1 MNTKLFFLALLELSL
16 SLVIGVFIL
25 YVSYLVISRFIQ
37 SRFHIEQNN
46 VAYAILTAAILFSV
60 GLIISG
66 TIQPILSMVRV
77 LNTSGAASQEVVID
91 VIQYVL
97 LFLLI
102 SMVMALVTNLSGLY
116 LFMSL
121 TKVNEFE
128 EIRKNNLA
136 VGIISG
142 TIVIIV
148 AIFVKDSVALL
159 LESIIPYP
167 KLPVSPIR

>member
-1 MNTKLFFLALLELSL
+1 LNTKLFFLALLELSL

-46 VAYAILTAAILFSV
+46 VAYAVLTAAILFSV

-66 TIQPILSMVRV
+66 TIQPILSAVRV
-77 LNTSGAASQEVVID
+77 LNDTQSPTLTIALEV
-91 VIQYVL
+91 
-97 LFLLI
+97 
-102 SMVMALVTNLSGLY
+102 ALVTNLSGLY

-121 TKVNEFE
+121 TKVDEFE

-142 TIVIIV
+142 TIVVIV
-148 AIFVKDSVALL
+148 AIFVRDSVGLL

-167 KLPVSPIR
+167 KLPISPIR

>member
-1 MNTKLFFLALLELSL
+1 LNTKLFFLALLELSL

-46 VAYAILTAAILFSV
+46 VAYAVLTAAILFSV

-66 TIQPILSMVRV
+66 TIQPILSAVRV
-77 LNTSGAASQEVVID
+77 LNDTQAPTLTIALEVV
-91 VIQYVL
+91 QYVL
-97 LFLLI
+97 LFLVI
-102 SMVMALVTNLSGLY
+102 SMVVALVTNLSGLY

-121 TKVNEFE
+121 TKVDEFE

-142 TIVIIV
+142 TIVVIV
-148 AIFVKDSVALL
+148 AIFVRDSVGLL

-167 KLPVSPIR
+167 KLPISPIR